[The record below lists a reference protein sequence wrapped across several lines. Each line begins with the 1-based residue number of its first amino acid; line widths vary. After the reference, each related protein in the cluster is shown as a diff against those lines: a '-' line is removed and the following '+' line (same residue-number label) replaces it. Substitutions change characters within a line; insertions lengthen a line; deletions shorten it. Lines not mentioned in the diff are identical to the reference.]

1 MTLMVSFATQV
12 PVIQR
17 PGSVTEWG
25 QTVVDW
31 DNPVEIAV
39 PGCTD
44 YALSGMETVQGVDV
58 VAGTRQMFM
67 PSGTDVRGTD
77 RIKHLG
83 RLWEIIGEPSEQIS
97 PTGELSH
104 VEVLLKRW
112 EGKK

>member
-1 MTLMVSFATQV
+1 MLMVSFATQE
-12 PVIQR
+12 PVILR
-17 PGSVTEWG
+17 PTTVVEWG
-25 QTVVDW
+25 QEVVDW
-31 DNPVEIAV
+31 DNVEEIPV

-44 YALSGMETVQGVDV
+44 YALSGVETINGVEV
-58 VAGTRQMFM
+58 VAGARQMFM
-67 PSGTDVRGTD
+67 PAGTDVRGTD

-104 VEVLLKRW
+104 IEVLLKRW

>member
-1 MTLMVSFATQV
+1 MSDQTAPELATGSES
-12 PVIQR
+12 PSALIATTANR
-17 PGSVTEWG
+17 TALADPLPGV
-25 QTVVDW
+25 
-31 DNPVEIAV
+31 
-39 PGCTD
+39 
-44 YALSGMETVQGVDV
+44 ETVQGVDV

-67 PSGTDVRGTD
+67 PAGTDVRGTD

>member
-1 MTLMVSFATQV
+1 MTLMVSFATQT

-17 PGSVTEWG
+17 PGETVEWG

-31 DNPVEIAV
+31 DNPVEIEV

-44 YALSGMETVQGVDV
+44 YALSGVETIQGVDV

-67 PSGTDVRGTD
+67 PAGTDVRGTD